1 MGKEF
6 LCLSR
11 EPGSGGESCLE
22 VVDEVA
28 ADAAQSSRWVESSLS
43 CSAAALGSG
52 GNYWCKYTHF
62 HPHFAHVQLDM
73 PMSSLG
79 GTCLTQTHNPKGA
92 GGS

>member
-28 ADAAQSSRWVESSLS
+28 ADATQSSRRAESEAEPSGPEFGRTG
-43 CSAAALGSG
+43 SAISALFAARCRQHESHGSG
-52 GNYWCKYTHF
+52 ERRRS
-62 HPHFAHVQLDM
+62 QL
-73 PMSSLG
+73 
-79 GTCLTQTHNPKGA
+79 
-92 GGS
+92 